1 MAASRIKGV
10 PVTLYEKTL
19 TGYDAANRP
28 VYTETPVTVE
38 NVLIGEPSTEDI
50 TNEYNLSGKRVA
62 YVLGIPKD
70 DTHEW
75 ADRTVG
81 FFGQKFRT
89 VEIEYQRNAE
99 KFCGTE
105 RDVGVRER
113 PVRVNH
119 VGPELTANF

>member
-1 MAASRIKGV
+1 MGRTSRIKGV

-28 VYTETPVTVE
+28 VYTEAPVTVD

-62 YVLGIPKD
+62 YVLGIPKG

-75 ADRTVG
+75 ADHTVEFFGQLFRTVG
-81 FFGQKFRT
+81 VPTQGIDELIPLDWNKKVK
-89 VEIEYQRNAE
+89 VEAYE
-99 KFCGTE
+99 
-105 RDVGVRER
+105 
-113 PVRVNH
+113 
-119 VGPELTANF
+119 